1 MRPSYGPYPAP
12 MKPLG
17 WGTHALVLISMV
29 IVLWAG
35 GDYIEQWFGHTIR
48 SLAELLLIF
57 WYLTAVI
64 GMKPFPLKQRLP
76 WRRRKDD
83 EQR

>member
-1 MRPSYGPYPAP
+1 
-12 MKPLG
+12 MKAFG
-17 WGTHALVLISMV
+17 WGTHALILLSMV

-35 GDYIEQWFGHTIR
+35 GDYVEQWFGHGAR
-48 SLAELLLIF
+48 SVAELLLIF
-57 WYLTAVI
+57 WYLVAVV
-64 GMKPFPLKQRLP
+64 GMRAFPLKQGLP

>member
-1 MRPSYGPYPAP
+1 
-12 MKPLG
+12 MKAFG
-17 WGTHALVLISMV
+17 FGTHIVILASMLV
-29 IVLWAG
+29 VLWAG
-35 GDYIEQWFGHTIR
+35 GDYVEQWWGHTAR
-48 SLAELLLIF
+48 SVAELLLIF

-64 GMKPFPLKQRLP
+64 GMKAFPLKQRLP

>member
-1 MRPSYGPYPAP
+1 

-17 WGTHALVLISMV
+17 WPIHVVVLTSMV

-35 GDYIEQWFGHTIR
+35 GDYIEQWFGHVAR
-48 SLAELLLIF
+48 SIAELLLIL
-57 WYLTAVI
+57 WYLTAII
-64 GMKPFPLKQRLP
+64 GMRPFRPGQNP

-83 EQR
+83 DPR

>member
-1 MRPSYGPYPAP
+1 MRAF
-12 MKPLG
+12 G
-17 WGTHALVLISMV
+17 WGTHALILLSMV

-35 GDYIEQWFGHTIR
+35 GDYVEQWFGHAAR
-48 SLAELLLIF
+48 SVAELLLIF
-57 WYLTAVI
+57 WYLVAVI
-64 GMKPFPLKQRLP
+64 GMRVFLP